1 MIPSTFRRN
10 EAVWAVA
17 PDDGPAFRSARIAF
31 PRRPQVYRPFANTI
45 IAGLSSRK
53 LVEIVFAPLH
63 VAIMAPFISAL
74 YSLASPRPHHQPG
87 TFADRCQGSGVGVVP
102 SVWIILYPFPTY
114 IMDHSAAPNKPV
126 KVFRLHGLS
135 ASIFANRA
143 KSADREVPFYKV
155 SLQRTYHDG
164 EKFQSTTSLGRD
176 DLPIAGLLLE
186 KAWVF
191 ILETEQVERKDTGA
205 EQ

>member
-1 MIPSTFRRN
+1 
-10 EAVWAVA
+10 
-17 PDDGPAFRSARIAF
+17 
-31 PRRPQVYRPFANTI
+31 
-45 IAGLSSRK
+45 
-53 LVEIVFAPLH
+53 
-63 VAIMAPFISAL
+63 
-74 YSLASPRPHHQPG
+74 
-87 TFADRCQGSGVGVVP
+87 
-102 SVWIILYPFPTY
+102 
-114 IMDHSAAPNKPV
+114 MDHSAAPNKPV

-191 ILETEQVERKDTGA
+191 ILETEQAERKDTGA